1 MMGGSFKIVPAVGL
15 HFKKK
20 RHKSV
25 FVYKEK
31 KNLLRRYTQNLLV
44 VVSEWD
50 IDVGVGG
57 ACSNLPGKVS
67 LSTSSNQTCRSL
79 VLHPNIL

>member
-20 RHKSV
+20 RHRSV

-31 KNLLRRYTQNLLV
+31 KI
-44 VVSEWD
+44 SKK
-50 IDVGVGG
+50 I
-57 ACSNLPGKVS
+57 
-67 LSTSSNQTCRSL
+67 
-79 VLHPNIL
+79 HPEFISGCQ